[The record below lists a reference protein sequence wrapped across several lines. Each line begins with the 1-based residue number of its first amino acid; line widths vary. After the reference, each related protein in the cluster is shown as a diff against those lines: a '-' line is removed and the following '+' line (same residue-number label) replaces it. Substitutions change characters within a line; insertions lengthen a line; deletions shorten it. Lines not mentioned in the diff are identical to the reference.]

1 MYKHILIPTD
11 GSEVAEKGVA
21 AGVEYAREVGASV
34 TFFTAV
40 PEYQPPSEAEVLS
53 RAKVVSLAEHEQ
65 SSKQL
70 AERILATAVARAR
83 AVGLV
88 FSTDHE
94 CKDQPWEAI
103 VDAAKRHGCDAIIM
117 GSHGRKGLSRL
128 FHGSQAIDVLTHSEL
143 PTLVVR

>member
-11 GSEVAEKGVA
+11 GSQVAQKGVV
-21 AGVEYAREVGASV
+21 AGVEYAREAGASV

-40 PEYQPPSEAEVLS
+40 PEYQPPSEAQVLA
-53 RAKVVSLAEHEQ
+53 RAKVVSFAEHERNC
-65 SSKQL
+65 KQL
-70 AERILATAVARAR
+70 ADRILAPAVEQARA
-83 AVGLV
+83 AGLV

-94 CKDQPWEAI
+94 LCDHPWEAI
-103 VDAAKRHGCDAIIM
+103 VGAARRHGCDAIVM

-128 FHGSQAIDVLTHSEL
+128 VHGSRAIDVLSHCEL